1 MSSIRPSR
9 GVAPFLW
16 TLVSALGCGG
26 ESQVPVLYSEGAAI
40 TVDRATYSAMP
51 SIPLDSLGMV
61 CPVNR
66 GACPREELLLAA
78 RAPDGTIAVADR
90 IGGVFLFHPD
100 GSPSRQIQFD
110 KSPARR
116 TGFGGHFVALGDSAW
131 RLHRPDDIRYVTF
144 DHEGRG
150 LNNVTG
156 AIRLDYA
163 GSAAGGD
170 LFVRLLLPGGKQV
183 GDTVLAEI
191 EVVAPRSRAGDVI
204 ARIPLPATRREG
216 SDLNPLPPFFAAT
229 RVWGVTPDERLYY
242 SDAESYS
249 VLVLD
254 TAGTS
259 KRLIV
264 DAPRRPIDPAEID
277 RAASKFMAMM
287 PASGRFRDAAAAD
300 VDRRRMASA
309 KYHPVITDI
318 RFTRDG
324 TLFIRGGPDPD
335 DGQVRWDIFS
345 RDFAPRAQFMLD
357 DVDRLLMIEGDSL
370 LIAREGPAG
379 SKQVLWVVMRQAR

>member
-1 MSSIRPSR
+1 MSAIRSR
-9 GVAPFLW
+9 RGIALLS
-16 TLVSALGCGG
+16 TLLGAVGCGDDPH
-26 ESQVPVLYSEGAAI
+26 VPVLSSLRADFA
-40 TVDRATYSAMP
+40 VDRATYSAMP
-51 SIPLDSLGMV
+51 SVALDSLGVV

-66 GACPREELLLAA
+66 GACPQEELLLAA

-90 IGGVFLFHPD
+90 IGGVFLFPPD

-110 KSPARR
+110 ENPARR

-131 RLHRPDDIRYVTF
+131 RLHRPDDIRYLAF

-150 LNNVTG
+150 LNTTIG

-183 GDTVLAEI
+183 GDTVLAEV

-216 SDLNPLPPFFAAT
+216 SDLNPLPPFFAAA

-254 TAGTS
+254 TAGTP

-277 RAASKFMAMM
+277 RAAAKFLAMM
-287 PASGRFRDAAAAD
+287 PASGRFRDAAEAD
-300 VDRRRMASA
+300 VERRRMASA

-324 TLFIRGGPDPD
+324 TLFVRGGPDPD

-345 RDFAPRAQFMLD
+345 RDFAPRAHFMFD

-370 LIAREGPAG
+370 LISREGPAG
-379 SKQVLWVVMRQAR
+379 SKHVLWVLMRRPQ

>member
-1 MSSIRPSR
+1 MSATCARR
-9 GVAPFLW
+9 GIALLW
-16 TLVSALGCGG
+16 TLLGTVGCGDH
-26 ESQVPVLYSEGAAI
+26 SQVPVLSSQAAEI
-40 TVDRATYSAMP
+40 AVDRATYSAMP
-51 SIPLDSLGMV
+51 SVVLDSLSVV

-66 GACPREELLLAA
+66 GACPQEELLLAA

-110 KSPARR
+110 KNPARR

-131 RLHRPDDIRYVTF
+131 RLHRPDDIRYLAF

-150 LNNVTG
+150 LNTTIG

-163 GSAAGGD
+163 GSA
-170 LFVRLLLPGGKQV
+170 
-183 GDTVLAEI
+183 
-191 EVVAPRSRAGDVI
+191 AGDVI

-216 SDLNPLPPFFAAT
+216 SDLNPLPPFFAAA
-229 RVWGVTPDERLYY
+229 RVWGVTPDERLHY

-254 TAGTS
+254 TAHTAHTA

-264 DAPRRPIDPAEID
+264 DAPRRPIDPTEIE
-277 RAASKFMAMM
+277 RAAAKFLAMM
-287 PASGRFRDAAAAD
+287 PASGRFRDAAEAD
-300 VDRRRMASA
+300 VERRRMASA
-309 KYHPVITDI
+309 KHHPVITDI

-345 RDFAPRAQFMLD
+345 RDFAPRAHFMLD
-357 DVDRLLMIEGDSL
+357 DVDRLLMIDGDSL
-370 LIAREGPAG
+370 LISREGPAG
-379 SKQVLWVVMRQAR
+379 SKHVPWVAMRRAR